1 MAKLYASDANFGVS
15 FKFTT
20 ARPLDDRLVV
30 DTVNDLYNLAT
41 WDYNPKTKVCAL
53 YKGLTVSTAGGTL
66 YTYIGEA
73 GDTDE
78 FKAAVAGGSIPK
90 NLWKV
95 QGGEVQGQIGDLT
108 DRVGTLETNVRK
120 NTEDIK
126 TVKETADKAV
136 VANAAITKSTDFS
149 VVKYDAKGLVTEGKV
164 LTAAEVPGLSELTEK
179 VNKIGVAAKETANA
193 GYLKSYTFTGPNGTS
208 IDIDIPKDLV
218 VKSGEV
224 ITATTETGLV
234 KGDKYIKLTIA
245 NQDESPIYIAVK
257 DLVDVYTAQANAAKV
272 QLAISGTNE
281 ISATIKAGSIAKTDL
296 TTAVQGSLDK
306 ADAAAPKTALD
317 AVNEEIA
324 KIKTDVAA
332 HGVKSV
338 KASGTGYVTA
348 KATTDT
354 KTGEATITVASTP
367 ELATAV
373 TAATSALQA
382 GDIKAGTGML
392 TLNVKGTTVTV
403 PHGSMAEADAD
414 TYLTKDATNEA
425 INAKA
430 EEINGTI
437 NTTKADLEGKI
448 TALENAKL
456 TKGAGISI
464 ENNSIAVDKLT
475 VTNTPTLSV
484 DSKLTNQNKYAVYN
498 NPLVGEADKYVDSA
512 TLAST
517 VNNTN
522 EQVAKG
528 LNELHDG
535 VYEIA
540 TNLDSKIDIVKV
552 NGVTCTKA
560 HGTVDEE
567 KDLQIATVTLDAT
580 KIEYTTGVS
589 VAAQLKTLT
598 DTLQWTEVSAS
609 QA

>member
-1 MAKLYASDANFGVS
+1 MAKLYASKAEFGVS

-30 DTVNDLYNLAT
+30 DQAADIYDPAT
-41 WDYNPKTKVCAL
+41 WGGADKCTL
-53 YKGLTVSTAGGTL
+53 YTGLTVATSGGTL
-66 YTYIGEA
+66 YTYIGPA
-73 GDTDE
+73 GDAG
-78 FKAAVAGGSIPK
+78 FAASLVDGRIPTE
-90 NLWKV
+90 NWKV
-95 QGGEVQGQIGDLT
+95 QGGDIQAEVGNLSDKVT
-108 DRVGTLETNVRK
+108 KLETA
-120 NTEDIK
+120 NTENKNAIAAIK
-126 TVKETADKAV
+126 ATADKAV
-136 VANAAITKSTDFS
+136 VANNAITAATDFS
-149 VVKYDAKGLVTEGKV
+149 VVKYDSKGLVTAGKV
-164 LTAAEVPGLSELTEK
+164 LTAAEVPGLSALETK
-179 VNKIGVAAKETANA
+179 VNKIGIAAKETANA
-193 GYLKSYTFTGPNGTS
+193 GYLKSYTFTGPDGTP

-218 VKSGEV
+218 VTKGEV
-224 ITATTETGLV
+224 V
-234 KGDKYIKLTIA
+234 KEGKDTFIQLTIA
-245 NQDESPIYIAVK
+245 NQVAPVKINVK
-257 DLVDVYTAQANAAKV
+257 DLVDVYTAQANAAQV

-281 ISATIKAGSIAKTDL
+281 ISATIKPGSIAKTDL
-296 TTAVQGSLDK
+296 ATAVQGSLDK
-306 ADAAAPKTALD
+306 ADAAAPQSALD
-317 AVNEEIA
+317 AANAEIA

-338 KASGTGYVTA
+338 TASGTGYVTA
-348 KATTDT
+348 SAVTNDA
-354 KTGEATITVASTP
+354 GVATITVASTDA
-367 ELATAV
+367 LATAV
-373 TAATSALQA
+373 TAANSALQA
-382 GDIKAGTGML
+382 GDVEAGTGML

-403 PHGSMAEADAD
+403 PHGSMAEADAN

-456 TKGAGISI
+456 TAGAGISI

-475 VTNTPTLSV
+475 VTNAPTLSV
-484 DSKLTNQNKYAVYN
+484 DSHLTNEDKYAVYN

-512 TLAST
+512 TLASA

-522 EQVAKG
+522 EQVVKG

-552 NGVTCTKA
+552 NGVSCTNVR
-560 HGTVDEE
+560 GTEGAE

-580 KIEYTTGVS
+580 KIEYTTGVT
-589 VAAQLKTLT
+589 VADQLKTLT
-598 DTLQWTEVSAS
+598 DTLQWTEVS

>member
-1 MAKLYASDANFGVS
+1 MAKLYASKAEFGVS

-30 DTVNDLYNLAT
+30 DQATDIYDPAT
-41 WDYNPKTKVCAL
+41 WGGADKCTL
-53 YKGLTVSTAGGTL
+53 YTGLTVATSGGTL
-66 YTYIGEA
+66 YTYIGPA
-73 GDTDE
+73 GDAD
-78 FKAAVAGGSIPK
+78 FAASLVAGKIPAE
-90 NLWKV
+90 NWKV
-95 QGGEVQGQIGDLT
+95 QGGDTQAEVGNLANKVT
-108 DRVGTLETNVRK
+108 KLETA
-120 NTEDIK
+120 NTENKNAIAA
-126 TVKETADKAV
+126 VKATADKAV
-136 VANAAITKSTDFS
+136 VANDAITAATDFS

-164 LTAAEVPGLSELTEK
+164 LTAAEVPGLSALETK
-179 VNKIGVAAKETANA
+179 VNKIGVTAKETAND

-257 DLVDVYTAQANAAKV
+257 DLVDVYSVADTAQVHLALSKANQITASIV
-272 QLAISGTNE
+272 P
-281 ISATIKAGSIAKTDL
+281 GSIAKTDL

-306 ADAAAPKTALD
+306 ADAAAPQTALD
-317 AVNEEIA
+317 AVNEEIT

-338 KASGTGYVTA
+338 TASGTGYVTA

-354 KTGEATITVASTP
+354 KTGEAKIAVASTP

-382 GDIKAGTGML
+382 GDVKAGTGMFA
-392 TLNVKGTTVTV
+392 LNVKGTTVTV

-456 TKGAGISI
+456 TAGAGISI

-475 VTNTPTLSV
+475 VTNAPTLSV
-484 DSKLTNQNKYAVYN
+484 DSKLANQDKYAVYN

-512 TLAST
+512 TLASA

-560 HGTVDEE
+560 HGTVEEE
-567 KDLQIATVTLDAT
+567 KDLQIATVTLDAA

-598 DTLQWTEVSAS
+598 DTLQWTEVS

>member
-1 MAKLYASDANFGVS
+1 MAKLYASKANFGVS

-41 WDYNPKTKVCAL
+41 WDYNPKTGVCAL
-53 YKGLTVSTAGGTL
+53 YKGLTVSTSGGAL

-73 GDTDE
+73 GDTAE

-95 QGGEVQGQIGDLT
+95 QGGEVQDQIGDLT
-108 DRVGTLETNVRK
+108 GRVRTLETNVSK

-126 TVKETADKAV
+126 AVKATADNAV
-136 VANAAITKSTDFS
+136 VANDAITAATDFS

-164 LTAAEVPGLSELTEK
+164 LTAAEVPGLSALETK
-179 VNKIGVAAKETANA
+179 VNNIGVAAKETANA
-193 GYLKSYTFTGPNGTS
+193 GYLKSYTFTGPDGTPV
-208 IDIDIPKDLV
+208 DIDIPKDLV
-218 VKSGEV
+218 VTKGEV
-224 ITATTETGLV
+224 V
-234 KGDKYIKLTIA
+234 KEGEDTFIQLTIA
-245 NQDESPIYIAVK
+245 NQVAPVKINVK
-257 DLVDVYTAQANAAKV
+257 DLVDVYTAQANAAQV

-281 ISATIKAGSIAKTDL
+281 ISATIKPGSIAKEDL
-296 TTAVQGSLDK
+296 ATAVQESLNK
-306 ADAAAPKTALD
+306 ADAAAPKSELD
-317 AVNEEIA
+317 AAKEEIEA
-324 KIKTDVAA
+324 IKTDVAA

-338 KASGTGYVTA
+338 TASGTGYVTA
-348 KATTDT
+348 SAVTNDA
-354 KTGEATITVASTP
+354 GVATITVASTDA
-367 ELATAV
+367 LATAV

-382 GDIKAGTGML
+382 GDVKAGTGML

-414 TYLTKDATNEA
+414 TYLTKNATNEA

-456 TKGAGISI
+456 TAGAGISI
-464 ENNSIAVDKLT
+464 ENNNIAVDKLA
-475 VTNTPTLSV
+475 VTNAPTLSV
-484 DSKLTNQNKYAVYN
+484 DSSQDKYAVYN

-512 TLAST
+512 TLASA

-522 EQVAKG
+522 EQVVKG

-540 TNLDSKIDIVKV
+540 TNLGSKIDIVKV
-552 NGVTCTKA
+552 NGVSCTKA
-560 HGTVDEE
+560 LGTEGAE

-580 KIEYTTGVS
+580 KIEYTTGVT
-589 VAAQLKTLT
+589 VADQLKTLT
-598 DTLQWTEVSAS
+598 DTLQWTDVS

>member
-1 MAKLYASDANFGVS
+1 MAKLYASKANFGVS

-41 WDYNPKTKVCAL
+41 WDYNPKTGVCAL
-53 YKGLTVSTAGGTL
+53 YKGLTVSTSGGAL

-73 GDTDE
+73 GDTAE

-108 DRVGTLETNVRK
+108 GRVRTLETNVSK

-126 TVKETADKAV
+126 TVKATADKAV
-136 VANAAITKSTDFS
+136 VANTAITAATDFS

-164 LTAAEVPGLSELTEK
+164 LTAAEVPGLSALETK
-179 VNKIGVAAKETANA
+179 VNNIGVAAKETANA
-193 GYLKSYTFTGPNGTS
+193 GYLKSYTFTGPDGTPV
-208 IDIDIPKDLV
+208 DIDIPKDLV
-218 VKSGEV
+218 VTKGE
-224 ITATTETGLV
+224 IV
-234 KGDKYIKLTIA
+234 KEGKDTFIQLTIA
-245 NQDESPIYIAVK
+245 NQDAPVKINVK
-257 DLVDVYTAQANAAKV
+257 DLVDVYTAQANAAQV

-281 ISATIKAGSIAKTDL
+281 ISATIKPGSIAKADL
-296 TTAVQGSLDK
+296 ATAVQESLNK
-306 ADAAAPKTALD
+306 ADAAAPKSELD
-317 AVNEEIA
+317 AAKEEIEA
-324 KIKTDVAA
+324 IKTDVAA

-338 KASGTGYVTA
+338 TASGTGYVTA
-348 KATTDT
+348 SAVTDDA
-354 KTGEATITVASTP
+354 GVATITVASTDA
-367 ELATAV
+367 LATAV

-382 GDIKAGTGML
+382 GDVTAGTGML

-403 PHGSMAEADAD
+403 PHGSMAEAAAD
-414 TYLTKDATNEA
+414 DYLTKEATNEA

-456 TKGAGISI
+456 TAGAGISI
-464 ENNSIAVDKLT
+464 ENNNIAVDKLT
-475 VTNTPTLSV
+475 VTNAPTLSV
-484 DSKLTNQNKYAVYN
+484 DSKLTGQDKYAVYN

-512 TLAST
+512 TLASA

-522 EQVAKG
+522 EQVVKG

-540 TNLDSKIDIVKV
+540 TNLNSKIDIVKV
-552 NGVTCTKA
+552 NGVSCTKA
-560 HGTVDEE
+560 LGTEGAE

-580 KIEYTTGVS
+580 KIEYTTGVT

-598 DTLQWTEVSAS
+598 DTLQWTEVS

>member
-1 MAKLYASDANFGVS
+1 MAKLYASKAEFGVS

-30 DTVNDLYNLAT
+30 EQAADIYDPAT
-41 WDYNPKTKVCAL
+41 WGGAL
-53 YKGLTVSTAGGTL
+53 YTGLTVATSGGTL
-66 YTYIGEA
+66 FTYTGPA
-73 GDTDE
+73 CDLNDGAD
-78 FKAAVAGGSIPK
+78 FNGSLVDGKIPK
-90 NLWKV
+90 ENWKV
-95 QGGEVQGQIGDLT
+95 QGGDTQAQ
-108 DRVGTLETNVRK
+108 VGNLADKVTKLETATNK

-126 TVKETADKAV
+126 AVKATADKAV
-136 VANAAITKSTDFS
+136 VANTAITAATDFS

-164 LTAAEVPGLSELTEK
+164 LTAAEVPGLSALETK
-179 VNKIGVAAKETANA
+179 VNNIGVAAKETANA
-193 GYLKSYTFTGPNGTS
+193 GYLKSYTFTGPDGTPV
-208 IDIDIPKDLV
+208 DIDIPKDLV
-218 VKSGEV
+218 V
-224 ITATTETGLV
+224 TEGKIV
-234 KGDKYIKLTIA
+234 KEGKDTFIQLTIA
-245 NQDESPIYIAVK
+245 NQVAPVKINVK
-257 DLVDVYTAQANAAKV
+257 DLVDVYTAQANAAQV

-281 ISATIKAGSIAKTDL
+281 ISATIKPGSIAKTDL
-296 TTAVQGSLDK
+296 ATAVQGSLDK
-306 ADAAAPKTALD
+306 ADAAAPKSELD
-317 AVNEEIA
+317 AAKEEIEA
-324 KIKTDVAA
+324 IKTDVAA

-338 KASGTGYVTA
+338 TASGTGYVTA
-348 KATTDT
+348 SAVTDDA
-354 KTGEATITVASTP
+354 GVATITVASNDA
-367 ELATAV
+367 LATAV

-382 GDIKAGTGML
+382 GDVKAGTGML
-392 TLNVKGTTVTV
+392 TLNVKGTQVTV

-456 TKGAGISI
+456 TAGAGISI
-464 ENNSIAVDKLT
+464 ENNNIAVDKLA
-475 VTNTPTLSV
+475 VTNAPSLSV
-484 DSKLTNQNKYAVYN
+484 DSSQDKYAVYN

-512 TLAST
+512 TLASA

-522 EQVAKG
+522 EQVVKG

-540 TNLDSKIDIVKV
+540 TNLDDKIDIVKV
-552 NGVTCTKA
+552 NGVSCTKA
-560 HGTVDEE
+560 PGTEGAE
-567 KDLQIATVTLDAT
+567 KGLQIATVTLDAT
-580 KIEYTTGVS
+580 KIEYTAGVT

-598 DTLQWTEVSAS
+598 DTLQWTEVS

>member
-1 MAKLYASDANFGVS
+1 MAKLYASKAEFGVS

-30 DTVNDLYNLAT
+30 DQATDIYDPAT
-41 WDYNPKTKVCAL
+41 WGGADKCTL
-53 YKGLTVSTAGGTL
+53 YTGLTVATSGGTL
-66 YTYIGEA
+66 YTYTGPA
-73 GDTDE
+73 GD
-78 FKAAVAGGSIPK
+78 AGFADSLVDGKIPK
-90 NLWKV
+90 ENWKV
-95 QGGEVQGQIGDLT
+95 QGGDTQAQ
-108 DRVGTLETNVRK
+108 VGNLADKITKLETA
-120 NTEDIK
+120 NTENKAAIAAVK
-126 TVKETADKAV
+126 ATVDKAV
-136 VANAAITKSTDFS
+136 VANDAITAATDFS
-149 VVKYDAKGLVTEGKV
+149 VVKYDAKGLVTAGKV
-164 LTAAEVPGLSELTEK
+164 LTAAEVPGLNDLETK
-179 VNKIGVAAKETANA
+179 VNKIGIAAKETAND
-193 GYLKSYTFTGPNGTS
+193 GYLKSYTFTGPDGTP

-257 DLVDVYTAQANAAKV
+257 DLVDVYTAQANAAQV

-281 ISATIKAGSIAKTDL
+281 ISATIKPGSIVKTDL
-296 TTAVQGSLDK
+296 ATAVQESLDK
-306 ADAAAPKTALD
+306 VDAAAPKSELD
-317 AVNEEIA
+317 AAKQEIEA
-324 KIKTDVAA
+324 IKTDVAA

-338 KASGTGYVTA
+338 TASGTGYVTA
-348 KATTDT
+348 SAVTDDA
-354 KTGEATITVASTP
+354 GVATITVASTDA
-367 ELATAV
+367 LATAV

-382 GDIKAGTGML
+382 GDVTAGTGML
-392 TLNVKGTTVTV
+392 TLNVKGTPVTV
-403 PHGSMAEADAD
+403 PHGSMAEAAAD
-414 TYLTKDATNEA
+414 DYLTKEATNEA

-448 TALENAKL
+448 TALENTKL
-456 TKGAGISI
+456 TAGAGISI
-464 ENNSIAVDKLT
+464 ENNNIAVDKLA
-475 VTNTPTLSV
+475 VTNAPTLSV
-484 DSKLTNQNKYAVYN
+484 DSHLTSQNKYAVYN
-498 NPLVGEADKYVDSA
+498 NPLVGKTDKYVDSA
-512 TLAST
+512 TLASA

-522 EQVAKG
+522 EQVVKG

-552 NGVTCTKA
+552 NGVSCTKA
-560 HGTVDEE
+560 SGTEGAE
-567 KDLQIATVTLDAT
+567 KGLQIATVTLDAT
-580 KIEYTTGVS
+580 KIEYTTGVT

-598 DTLQWTEVSAS
+598 DTLQWAEVS

>member
-1 MAKLYASDANFGVS
+1 MAKLYASKAEFGVS

-30 DTVNDLYNLAT
+30 DQATDIYDPAT
-41 WDYNPKTKVCAL
+41 WGGADKCTL
-53 YKGLTVSTAGGTL
+53 YTGLTVATSGGTL
-66 YTYIGEA
+66 YTYTGPA
-73 GDTDE
+73 GDAD
-78 FKAAVAGGSIPK
+78 FAASLVAGKIPTE
-90 NLWKV
+90 NWKV
-95 QGGEVQGQIGDLT
+95 QGGDTQAEVGNLADKVT
-108 DRVGTLETNVRK
+108 KLETA
-120 NTEDIK
+120 NTENKNAIAA
-126 TVKETADKAV
+126 VKATADKAV
-136 VANAAITKSTDFS
+136 AKNDDITAATDFS

-164 LTAAEVPGLSELTEK
+164 LTAADVPGLSALETK

-218 VKSGEV
+218 VTKGEV
-224 ITATTETGLV
+224 VKEGKETF
-234 KGDKYIKLTIA
+234 IQLTIA
-245 NQDESPIYIAVK
+245 NQVAPVKINVK
-257 DLVDVYTAQANAAKV
+257 DLVDVYTAQANAEKV
-272 QLAISGTNE
+272 QLVISDTNE
-281 ISATIKAGSIAKTDL
+281 ISASIVPGSIAKTDL

-306 ADAAAPKTALD
+306 ADAAAPQTALD
-317 AVNEEIA
+317 AANEEIA

-338 KASGTGYVTA
+338 TASGTGFVTA
-348 KATTDT
+348 NATTDP
-354 KTGEATITVASTP
+354 KTGEATITVASTDA
-367 ELATAV
+367 LATAV

-382 GDIKAGTGML
+382 GDVKAGTGMFA
-392 TLNVKGTTVTV
+392 LNVKGKDVTID
-403 PHGSMAEADAD
+403 HGTMAEED
-414 TYLTKDATNEA
+414 TANYLTTDATNEA

-475 VTNTPTLSV
+475 VTNAPTLSV
-484 DSKLTNQNKYAVYN
+484 DSKLENQNKYAVYN

-512 TLAST
+512 TLASA

-560 HGTVDEE
+560 HGTTEEE
-567 KDLQIATVTLDAT
+567 KDLQIATVTFDAT
-580 KIEYTTGVS
+580 RIEYTTGVS
-589 VAAQLKTLT
+589 VADQLKTLT
-598 DTLQWTEVSAS
+598 DTLQWTEVSEKP

>member
-1 MAKLYASDANFGVS
+1 MAKLYESNAEFGVS

-20 ARPLDDRLVV
+20 ARPLDDRLAV
-30 DTVNDLYNLAT
+30 DQAKDIYDPAT
-41 WDYNPKTKVCAL
+41 WGGADKCTL
-53 YKGLTVSTAGGTL
+53 YTGLTVATSGGTL
-66 YTYIGEA
+66 YTYTGPA
-73 GDTDE
+73 GDAGFADSL
-78 FKAAVAGGSIPK
+78 VAGKIPVE
-90 NLWKV
+90 NWKV
-95 QGGEVQGQIGDLT
+95 QGGDTQAEVGNLADKVT
-108 DRVGTLETNVRK
+108 KLETA
-120 NTEDIK
+120 NTENKNAIAA
-126 TVKETADKAV
+126 VKATADKAV
-136 VANAAITKSTDFS
+136 VANGAITAATDFS

-164 LTAAEVPGLSELTEK
+164 LTAAEVPGLSDVETK
-179 VNKIGVAAKETANA
+179 VNNIGVTAKETANA
-193 GYLKSYTFTGPNGTS
+193 SYLKSYTFTGPDGKPV
-208 IDIDIPKDLV
+208 DIDIPKDLV
-218 VKSGEV
+218 VTKGEV
-224 ITATTETGLV
+224 V
-234 KGDKYIKLTIA
+234 KEGKDTFIQLTIA
-245 NQDESPIYIAVK
+245 NQDAPVKINVK
-257 DLVDVYTAQANAAKV
+257 DLVDVYTAKAKATKV

-281 ISATIKAGSIAKTDL
+281 ISADIVAGSIAKADL
-296 TTAVQGSLDK
+296 AAEVQASLGK
-306 ADAAAPKTALD
+306 ADAAAPQTALD
-317 AVNEEIA
+317 AANAEIA

-338 KASGTGYVTA
+338 TASGTGYVTA
-348 KATTDT
+348 KATTDA

-382 GDIKAGTGML
+382 GDVKAGTGML
-392 TLNVKGTTVTV
+392 TLNVKGTPVTV

-430 EEINGTI
+430 EEINGAI
-437 NTTKADLEGKI
+437 NTAKADLEGKI

-456 TKGAGISI
+456 TNGAGISI
-464 ENNSIAVDKLT
+464 ENNSIAVDKLA
-475 VTNTPTLSV
+475 VTDAPTLSV
-484 DSKLTNQNKYAVYN
+484 DSAMTDQNKYAVYN
-498 NPLVGEADKYVDSA
+498 NPLTGAADKYVDSA
-512 TLAST
+512 TLASV

-560 HGTVDEE
+560 HGTEEAE
-567 KDLQIATVTLDAT
+567 KDLQIATITLDAT
-580 KIEYTTGVS
+580 KINYKAGVTI
-589 VAAQLKTLT
+589 AKQLDDIL
-598 DTLQWTEVSAS
+598 DTLQWTEVSEKP